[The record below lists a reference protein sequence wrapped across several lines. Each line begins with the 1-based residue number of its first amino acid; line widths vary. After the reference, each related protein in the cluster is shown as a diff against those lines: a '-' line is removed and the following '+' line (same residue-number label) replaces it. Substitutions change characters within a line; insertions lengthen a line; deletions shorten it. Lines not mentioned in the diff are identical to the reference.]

1 MNKKGFTLIELL
13 TIIAVIGIILAI
25 VVPSVADTI
34 NDSKEKAYNTTI
46 ETVKAAAESYLNY
59 SFDTYKSQFVSPGYV
74 EFTIEELIN
83 QGFLPPEIKSPLT
96 KQPLTGTVTI
106 TKISENKYEYEFSE

>member
-13 TIIAVIGIILAI
+13 SIIVVIGIILAI
-25 VVPSVADTI
+25 VVPSVVDTI

-46 ETVKAAAESYLNY
+46 ESVKAAAESYLNF
-59 SFDTYKSQFVSPGYV
+59 SFETFKSQFSSPGYV
-74 EFTIEELIN
+74 EITVEELIDE
-83 QGFLPPEIKSPLT
+83 GFLPAEIKSPLT

-106 TKISENKYEYEFSE
+106 TKLSENNYVYEFNE